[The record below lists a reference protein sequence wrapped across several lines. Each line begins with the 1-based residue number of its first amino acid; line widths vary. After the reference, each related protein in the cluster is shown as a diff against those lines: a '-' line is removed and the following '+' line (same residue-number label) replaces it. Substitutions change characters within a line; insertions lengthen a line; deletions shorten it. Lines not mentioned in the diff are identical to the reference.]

1 MRLLAIFLLVLFG
14 GGGIGGGAAAH
25 ELRPAYLEITETAPE
40 QYSIL
45 WKVPA
50 RGEYRLSLHVSLPDV
65 CAEVTTPA
73 TAIVEAASTSR
84 WNIRCDGGLAGRT
97 ISIDGLVATYTDA
110 LVRVMRADGTVQTAR
125 LTPDFPEVVVTA
137 ASSAVD
143 TARTYFLL
151 GVQHIMLGL
160 DHLLFVLALLLL
172 IPEPRMLVATIT
184 AFTVAHSVTLA
195 FAALGLAAAPQAP
208 IEALVALSI
217 AFVAAEIVRKQR
229 GHADIAGRYP
239 WLIAFI
245 FGLLHG
251 FGFGGALRE
260 IGLPQKDVPLALL
273 TFNLGVEA
281 GQLIFVVLALAAIA
295 SLRMLLA
302 FSAEQPRLVTA
313 YLVGSLSAAW
323 FVQRII
329 AFGV

>member
-1 MRLLAIFLLVLFG
+1 MWPLAIFLFVLFG
-14 GGGIGGGAAAH
+14 VGGATAH

-40 QYSIL
+40 QYSVL

-50 RGEYRLSLHVSLPDV
+50 RGEYRLSLHVDLPEA
-65 CAEVTTPA
+65 CTEVTTPV

-84 WNIRCDGGLAGRT
+84 WNVRCDGGLAGRT
-97 ISIDGLVATYTDA
+97 ISVDGLVATYTDA
-110 LVRVMRADGTVQTAR
+110 LVRIMRADGTVQTAR
-125 LTPDFPEVVVTA
+125 LAPDFPEVAVAAVSTA
-137 ASSAVD
+137 TD
-143 TARTYFLL
+143 TARTYLLL

-172 IPEPRMLVATIT
+172 IREPRTLVATIT
-184 AFTVAHSVTLA
+184 AFTVAHSITLA

-208 IEALVALSI
+208 TEALVALSI
-217 AFVAAEIVRKQR
+217 VFVAAEIVRKQR

-239 WLIAFI
+239 WLIAFL

-281 GQLIFVVLALAAIA
+281 GQLLFVTLALATIA
-295 SLRMLLA
+295 SLRKLLA
-302 FSAEQPRLVTA
+302 FSVERPRLVTA
-313 YLVGSLSAAW
+313 YIIGSLSAAW
-323 FVQRII
+323 FVQRVI
-329 AFGV
+329 AFGG